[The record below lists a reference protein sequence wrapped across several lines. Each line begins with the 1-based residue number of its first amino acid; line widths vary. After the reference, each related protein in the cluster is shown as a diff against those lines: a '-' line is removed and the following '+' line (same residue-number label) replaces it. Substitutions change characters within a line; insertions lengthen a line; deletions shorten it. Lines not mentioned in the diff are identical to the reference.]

1 MSYIIAFVS
10 YTDFT
15 DKKYPV
21 QCFRTD
27 LKVNDIVLVPSGGG
41 VYDWGR

>member
-27 LKVNDIVLVPSGGG
+27 LKVNDIVL
-41 VYDWGR
+41 